1 MKKTFGRGDGG
12 RTTTGLIVL
21 VVGLFLLVKQLGV
34 IVPGWIFSWPM
45 IFVAIGLITLSKH
58 NFQSGFGFFMILFG
72 GFFLLKNELNIP
84 LNIERYL
91 VPAGLILLGLFLLAT
106 KNRKVFSDFGNWT
119 GGEQKIHSGGGAGKG
134 ASYMS
139 SEESFGGS
147 GAFTSEQSDM
157 VNSQALFCGIQK
169 RILSKN
175 FKGGKVS
182 AIFGGTEIDLTQAD
196 LSENAVLS
204 VEVAFGGVKLL
215 MPPHWDLKMGVTNIF
230 AGVEDKRMYPQ
241 STGES
246 NKVLTIT
253 GTVLFGGLEIKSY

>member
-12 RTTTGLIVL
+12 RVTTGLIVL
-21 VVGLFLLVKQLGV
+21 AVGMFLLVRQLGV
-34 IVPGWIFSWPM
+34 MVPGWIFSWPM
-45 IFVAIGLITLSKH
+45 IFVAVGLITLSKH

-72 GFFLLKNELNIP
+72 GFFLLKNELDIP
-84 LNIERYL
+84 FDIERYL
-91 VPAGLILLGLFLLAT
+91 VPGGLILLGLFLLAT
-106 KNRKVFSDFGNWT
+106 KNRKVFNDFGNWQ
-119 GGEQKIHSGGGAGKG
+119 GGQKIYPGGNTGKG
-134 ASYMS
+134 S
-139 SEESFGGS
+139 SFTSDEGSFGS
-147 GAFTSEQSDM
+147 SQAFTSEQSDM

-241 STGES
+241 ATGES